1 MKLKILLFFIT
12 AIALASCVD
21 IPDFDDTPR
30 IFYNSIDTQT
40 ELDTNGKKIQENIT
54 VTIDFEDGDGD
65 LGASDAEIADSVKY
79 RDWGNYELVTSTLT
93 GGKWVD
99 QIYAIDKFKWFPDLK
114 PDGKSGPIKGK
125 LDLHTTAIYF
135 NSSVPVTIKYKVR
148 IRDRALR
155 VSNQIETDSITVPGF
170 L

>member
-1 MKLKILLFFIT
+1 MKLKILLFLIT
-12 AIALASCVD
+12 SIALASCVD

-30 IFYNSIDTQT
+30 IFYNSIDTQP
-40 ELDTNGKKIQENIT
+40 EYDANGKKVQENIT

-93 GGKWVD
+93 NGRWVD
-99 QIYAIDKFKWFPDLK
+99 RINTVDLFKWFPDLK

-135 NSSVPVTIKYKVR
+135 DSSVPVTIKYKVR

-170 L
+170 Q

>member
-1 MKLKILLFFIT
+1 MKLKILLFLIT
-12 AIALASCVD
+12 AVGLASCVD

-40 ELDTNGKKIQENIT
+40 ELDENGKKVQENIT

-93 GGKWVD
+93 NGKWVD
-99 QIYAIDKFKWFPDLK
+99 QIYTIDKLKWFPDLK

-125 LDLHTTAIYF
+125 LDLHTTALYF

-155 VSNQIETDSITVPGF
+155 VSNQIETDSISIPGF
-170 L
+170 Q

>member
-1 MKLKILLFFIT
+1 MKFKILLFFIM

-21 IPDFDDTPR
+21 IPDFDDTPK

-40 ELDTNGKKIQENIT
+40 ELDTNGKKVQENIT
-54 VTIDFEDGDGD
+54 VTVDFEDGDGD

-93 GGKWVD
+93 DGKWVD
-99 QIYAIDKFKWFPDLK
+99 QILVVDKYKWFPDLK

-125 LDLHTTAIYF
+125 LDLHTSAKYF
-135 NSSVPVTIKYKVR
+135 NSSVPITIKYKVR

-155 VSNQIETDSITVPGF
+155 VSNQIVTDSISVPGF
-170 L
+170 R

>member
-1 MKLKILLFFIT
+1 MKLRILLFFIT
-12 AIALASCVD
+12 ATALGSCVD

-40 ELDTNGKKIQENIT
+40 ELDENGKKVQENIT

-93 GGKWVD
+93 NGKWVD
-99 QIYAIDKFKWFPDLK
+99 RINTVDLFKWFPDLK

-155 VSNQIETDSITVPGF
+155 VSNQIETDSIIVPGF
-170 L
+170 Q